1 MYLLTEQRGRRR
13 LCGQGVQR
21 GALPQPENNNVGT
34 VYTSECLDEAG
45 ITSTVDR
52 LVRSAV
58 MSKTVRPIPAAPD
71 RADWLL
77 R

>member
-13 LCGQGVQR
+13 PCGQRVQR
-21 GALPQPENNNVGT
+21 EALPQPENNNVGT
-34 VYTSECLDEAG
+34 VYTTECLDEGG

-58 MSKTVRPIPAAPD
+58 MSKAVRPLPATPD
-71 RADWLL
+71 QADRLL